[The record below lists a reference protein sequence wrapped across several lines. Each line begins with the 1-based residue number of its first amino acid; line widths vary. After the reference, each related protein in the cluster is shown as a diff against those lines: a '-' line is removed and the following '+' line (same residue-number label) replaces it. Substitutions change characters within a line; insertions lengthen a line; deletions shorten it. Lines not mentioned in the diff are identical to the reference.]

1 MVRVDEPRRYH
12 VVGRVDDLRRVL
24 ERLPRDG
31 DDTPAAD
38 SKVADLVEQGLRIHY
53 PPVANDDVVVIAL
66 DHIFLLSPVLD

>member
-38 SKVADLVEQGLRIHY
+38 SNVAGVVEQGLRIHY
-53 PPVANDDVVVIAL
+53 PPVANDDVVLIAR
-66 DHIFLLSPVLD
+66 DHIFLPSSVLD